1 MIMNPDLK
9 AIFEYMERE
18 RGIDRETLIK
28 AVSSALLSASRKS
41 ISPAKDLRIEID
53 PETCD
58 IKAIARVR
66 VVEKVRNPHDEI
78 SLKEARRIRP
88 DAQLGDMVD
97 VEVTPK
103 DFGRI
108 AAQTAKQAIMQKIRQ
123 AEKDRIYQE
132 YKDRVGDIVSGV
144 VRGFDRSD
152 VVVDLGRGEAVMPAR
167 ERVPTEEYQ
176 VGDRI
181 RAMILKVEKQPGG
194 TVIILS
200 RSHPDFVRKLFE
212 LEVTEIA
219 DGTVEIKGIAREP
232 GYRSKVAVVSHDPRV
247 DPIGACVGMRGMRV
261 KNIVRELSGEK
272 VDVVRWSE
280 DIRAFVTNALEP
292 ARLIRVEA
300 DEETRTVNIK
310 VDPDQLSLAIGRRG
324 QNARLTAKLTG
335 WKINIEKE
343 EGELG
348 FEEKVLR
355 AVEALAAIE
364 GIGPERAEKL
374 VQAGFLTVEGI
385 MAADLED
392 LAAVEGFDEDTA
404 RQVYEAAAAAYEKE
418 HGGSTT

>member
-167 ERVPTEEYQ
+167 ERAPTEEYQ

>member
-1 MIMNPDLK
+1 MNPDLK

-18 RGIDRETLIK
+18 RGIDRQTLIN
-28 AVSSALLSASRKS
+28 AVSNALLSASRKS

-58 IKAIARVR
+58 IKAIARVT
-66 VVEKVRNPHDEI
+66 VVDRVRNPHDEI
-78 SLKEARRIRP
+78 SLANARKIKP
-88 DAQLGDMVD
+88 DAQLGDVLD
-97 VEVTPK
+97 LEVTPR

-123 AEKDRIYQE
+123 AEKDRIYEE

-144 VRGFDRSD
+144 VRGFDRGD
-152 VVVDLGRGEAVMPAR
+152 VAVDLGRGEGIMPAR
-167 ERVPTEEYQ
+167 ERVPTEDYQ

-181 RAMILKVEKQPGG
+181 RAMILKVEKQPGA

-200 RSHPDFVRKLFE
+200 RSHPDFVRRLFE

-232 GYRSKVAVVSHDPRV
+232 GYRSKVAVISHDPRV

-292 ARLIRVEA
+292 ARLIRVEV
-300 DEETRTVNIK
+300 DEDTRTVNVK
-310 VDPDQLSLAIGRRG
+310 VDPDQLSLAIGKRG

-348 FEEKVLR
+348 FEEKVAR
-355 AVEALAAIE
+355 AVADLAAVE

-374 VQAGFLTVEGI
+374 VQSGFLTLEGI
-385 MAADLED
+385 LAAEIED
-392 LAAVEGFDEDTA
+392 LAAVEGFDEETA
-404 RQVYEAAAAAYEKE
+404 RKVYEAAAAAYEKE
-418 HGGSTT
+418 HGSAEE

>member
-1 MIMNPDLK
+1 VIMNPDLK

-167 ERVPTEEYQ
+167 ERAPTEEYQ